1 MQRAWSL
8 LRQREE
14 TVGGLLWAL
23 VLTQLGDLTR
33 VRVLMMAASAPSR
46 VSQLICAGLPGDSL
60 SASVGFQEQLV
71 PELQANKRQVA
82 TLFPFSSHGRIHFFF
97 PSLFHSYMGVFD
109 FS

>member
-14 TVGGLLWAL
+14 TVGGLFWAL

-46 VSQLICAGLPGDSL
+46 VSQLICTGLPGDSL

-71 PELQANKRQVA
+71 PELQANE
-82 TLFPFSSHGRIHFFF
+82 TGCHSFPFLQPRARPLFFSFTLSLKHGGF
-97 PSLFHSYMGVFD
+97 
-109 FS
+109 